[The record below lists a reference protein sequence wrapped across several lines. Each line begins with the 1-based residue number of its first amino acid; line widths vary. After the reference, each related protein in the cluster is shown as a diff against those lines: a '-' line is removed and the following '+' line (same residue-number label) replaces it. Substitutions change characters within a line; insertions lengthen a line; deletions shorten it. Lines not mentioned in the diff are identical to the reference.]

1 MKRTLVISL
10 ALGIAQ
16 AAPLY
21 AQTGAGTAAATA
33 IAEPINTTVPGNP
46 AAANAPTPTGTL
58 ARAAVTTAVV
68 NREPRDALT
77 SIANDKDRLYYFTEL
92 KDMAGQAVT
101 HRWEHNGKVMSEV
114 KFDVG
119 ASRWRIYSSKTLD
132 PSWTGNWK
140 VSVIDANG
148 VTIGEN
154 TFSYIAANK
163 AMAEPSGAVT
173 PATEAVPATPTT
185 PTTTH

>member
-21 AQTGAGTAAATA
+21 AQTGAGAAAATA
-33 IAEPINTTVPGNP
+33 IAEPINSTAPGNP
-46 AAANAPTPTGTL
+46 ASANANAAPTGTL
-58 ARAAVTTAVV
+58 ARAAITTAVV
-68 NREPRDALT
+68 NREPRDTLT

-119 ASRWRIYSSKTLD
+119 ASRWRVYSSKTLD
-132 PSWTGNWK
+132 PTWTGDWK

-148 VTIGEN
+148 ATIGEN
-154 TFSYIAANK
+154 TFSYIAASQPVSV
-163 AMAEPSGAVT
+163 PSGAVT

-185 PTTTH
+185 TH